1 MYKFTDT
8 IEQFTQE
15 DLPAEAVN
23 FDGKWIEEE
32 IPGYRTLAVSGR
44 ELLESEV
51 QEVQIG
57 ELDGAKYQSDRY
69 LPRTITVKYL
79 LCAKTNTAFR
89 EAFNKLNAVLHKGK
103 CKVVFNDERD
113 KYFMGVK
120 ASIEDVPSGR
130 NNVTGKY
137 EIYCTDPF
145 KYAVDKKTYENAGE
159 KIVKIKNEGTRD
171 AFVDI
176 ECVLQS
182 DCGGIA
188 FGVNNRIMQIGNFNE
203 LDGETIKH
211 SDGVLWSPMTQNYF
225 KAWTDSNVILGNTNI
240 RKTGVMV
247 SNGTKEFQAHT
258 IVENYGDSGTETIY
272 HGPARMI
279 KLADSGT
286 NVSTTGVIKMCCE
299 NSGSYT
305 GYLQFCL
312 IGKDDSVVS
321 HIEFDICNPQ
331 TQMGECRVYVNGK
344 RRWAFGLTF
353 SKLNGYTGI
362 GAPYISLNKDGDA
375 ISFIVGGNTLRFKDP
390 DIVDVEVDRISFQC
404 AKWMSNAAAVNEI
417 YVVSAYKN
425 YAEWKDVPN
434 FFKNQDKIQITSA
447 RYEATLNGNPI
458 DIAQGSKPLV
468 APPGESELVIATSD
482 FATMPEVM
490 VSIREAYI

>member
-15 DLPAEAVN
+15 GLPAEAVN

-286 NVSTTGVIKMCCE
+286 NVSTTWVIKMCCE

-321 HIEFDICNPQ
+321 YIEFDICNPQ
-331 TQMGECRVYVNGK
+331 TQMGECRVYV
-344 RRWAFGLTF
+344 
-353 SKLNGYTGI
+353 
-362 GAPYISLNKDGDA
+362 
-375 ISFIVGGNTLRFKDP
+375 IVGGNTLRFKDP